1 MPFKDLII
9 DSQDQ
14 GPTCKWRVIVEAE
27 IDKIRG
33 QIEKIRD
40 FSGKLKLK
48 LNKLKIKDSFVKGF
62 KL

>member
-1 MPFKDLII
+1 MSFKDLII

-14 GPTCKWRVIVEAE
+14 EPTCKWRVIVGAG

-40 FSGKLKLK
+40 FSGKLRLK

>member
-1 MPFKDLII
+1 MSFKDLII

-14 GPTCKWRVIVEAE
+14 EPTFKWRVIVGAG

-40 FSGKLKLK
+40 FSGKLRLK

>member
-1 MPFKDLII
+1 
-9 DSQDQ
+9 
-14 GPTCKWRVIVEAE
+14 VIVGAG

-40 FSGKLKLK
+40 FSGKLRLK